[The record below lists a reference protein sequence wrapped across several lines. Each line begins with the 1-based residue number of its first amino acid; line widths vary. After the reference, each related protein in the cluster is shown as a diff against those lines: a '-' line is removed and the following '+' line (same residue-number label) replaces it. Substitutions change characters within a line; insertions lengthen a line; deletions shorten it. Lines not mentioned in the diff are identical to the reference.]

1 MVLFFPGPHTT
12 SCLGSARL
20 QSTNPGQ
27 VCLSARLPASLST
40 RGLVPFTD
48 RSAALASTPL
58 LRPPRAPPRGAKEA
72 LDTMLSACSCMR
84 WKSCYPFFDG
94 NVGIIIESNA
104 PNSSVKSLSERNA
117 RVPSRRRAGEGVR
130 IQRRST
136 APLRSR
142 GERERE
148 NRARPT
154 DRRPPSYDEDEQGLG
169 LGRSGCARCERCRA
183 LRAQRFGW

>member
-1 MVLFFPGPHTT
+1 MKHEDDVEELDELPGVGSVVLFFPAPQTT
-12 SCLGSARL
+12 SRLGSARL

-48 RSAALASTPL
+48 RSAPLASTPL
-58 LRPPRAPPRGAKEA
+58 LRPPRGAMDT

-104 PNSSVKSLSERNA
+104 PNSSVKSLSEVNA
-117 RVPSRRRAGEGVR
+117 RVPSRRRAGAGVR
-130 IQRRST
+130 IQRRSN

-148 NRARPT
+148 PSPT
-154 DRRPPSYDEDEQGLG
+154 DRPTTTE
-169 LGRSGCARCERCRA
+169 
-183 LRAQRFGW
+183 LR

>member
-1 MVLFFPGPHTT
+1 MLPGVGSVVLFFPGPHTT

-58 LRPPRAPPRGAKEA
+58 LRPPRGAKEA
-72 LDTMLSACSCMR
+72 LDTMLSACSCMHACR

-94 NVGIIIESNA
+94 NVGIIIIESNA
-104 PNSSVKSLSERNA
+104 PNSSVKSLSEVNA
-117 RVPSRRRAGEGVR
+117 RVPSRRRAGAGVR

-148 NRARPT
+148 PSPT
-154 DRRPPSYDEDEQGLG
+154 DRPTTTE
-169 LGRSGCARCERCRA
+169 
-183 LRAQRFGW
+183 LR